1 MLDRPAQECY
11 MIYLLVALAVVVLDQ
26 LTKLYVV
33 AHFYVGESVPV
44 IENIFHWSYILN
56 PGAAFGMLEGSRW
69 LFVLIAL
76 AVMTGIW
83 YMRREIAEY
92 GPWCT
97 YGAALFGGGAV
108 GNLIDRARQGLVI
121 DFFDFRIWPVFNVAD
136 IAICVGVGCII
147 WSILLKEWQ
156 ENKNA

>member
-1 MLDRPAQECY
+1 
-11 MIYLLVALAVVVLDQ
+11 MIYLLVALVVVIVDQ

-33 AHFYVGESVPV
+33 AHFFVGESVPV
-44 IENIFHWSYILN
+44 IQDIFHWTYILN

-69 LFVLIAL
+69 LFVLIAIG
-76 AVMTGIW
+76 VMAGIW
-83 YMRREIAEY
+83 YMRRDIAEY

-97 YGAALFGGGAV
+97 YGVALFGGGAV
-108 GNLIDRARQGLVI
+108 GNLIDRTRQGLVI

-156 ENKNA
+156 ENKKA

>member
-1 MLDRPAQECY
+1 MV
-11 MIYLLVALAVVVLDQ
+11 YLLLALAVVIMDQ

-33 AHFYVGESVPV
+33 KHFVVGESVPV
-44 IENIFHWSYILN
+44 LENVFHWTYILN

-69 LFVLIAL
+69 FFVIIAL
-76 AVMTGIW
+76 GVMAGIW
-83 YMRREIAEY
+83 YMRKDIAAY

-97 YGAALFGGGAV
+97 YGASLFAGGAI
-108 GNLIDRARQGLVI
+108 GNLIDRIRQGLVI

-147 WSILLKEWQ
+147 WSILQTEFQ
-156 ENKNA
+156 ESKKS